1 MKQFFETRTLARIF
15 ANENGLKVQDAGSTM
30 AKGERWF
37 VEVQDPVQSVP
48 EVPEVQEVQE
58 VQETKPEP
66 RMILTYKRN
75 RKVKGTLADLGS
87 MISKRTLP
95 VYTVTQDRKGHKKEV
110 PVIVKTHRVY

>member
-48 EVPEVQEVQE
+48 EVQE

>member
-1 MKQFFETRTLARIF
+1 MKQFFETRTLARSF

-37 VEVQDPVQSVP
+37 VEVPDQVQEPVQP
-48 EVPEVQEVQE
+48 VPEVQEV
-58 VQETKPEP
+58 KPEP
-66 RMILTYKRN
+66 RMILTIKRN

-87 MISKRTLP
+87 MISKRSLP

-110 PVIVKTHRVY
+110 PVIVKTHRMY

>member
-48 EVPEVQEVQE
+48 EVQKVQEA
-58 VQETKPEP
+58 KPEP
-66 RMILTYKRN
+66 RMILTIKRN

-87 MISKRTLP
+87 MISKRKLP